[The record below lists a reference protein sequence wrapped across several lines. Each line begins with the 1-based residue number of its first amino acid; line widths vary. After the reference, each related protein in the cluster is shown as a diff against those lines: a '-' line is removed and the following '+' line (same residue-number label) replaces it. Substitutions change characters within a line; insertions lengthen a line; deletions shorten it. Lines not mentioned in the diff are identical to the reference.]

1 MGEFWYGASPL
12 GEIRRHG
19 SFYPSCT
26 GKCGPLLRFMLE
38 GLEVDPDPL
47 STFSPTQVQNQRF
60 CPPAPTESSPAV
72 QNRPLRTSTL
82 IKPAAQVQNGH
93 FCTSEPTESS
103 PEVQNQRPCTP
114 IPIVYEDEA
123 LLVIDKPSGLL
134 SVPGRNNPVSALS
147 LLQKEHGPLYP
158 CHRLDMDTSGLMVVA
173 KTEAAMR
180 TLTKEFASHANIRK
194 TYLALVH
201 GTPVPAEGR
210 VENLIGRCPWDRKKM
225 AVVEKNGKTAV
236 TNYST
241 RSAGR
246 ISLVECVIETGRT
259 HQIRVHMASLG
270 CPIAGDALY
279 GRPGWDRQLQPVPA
293 RQMLH
298 AWKLELKH
306 PVTRAQLAFEATIPS
321 DFSPW
326 LRSSSEAPG
335 SSAERH

>member
-1 MGEFWYGASPL
+1 MAEEDDIRSFTVPPDGIGTRLDAWLAAECEGFSRSRVQGLIRAGRMRVNGSVVDRAAFKVNPGDMVTLAVPPPVPAEPQPEDIPL
-12 GEIRRHG
+12 DV
-19 SFYPSCT
+19 
-26 GKCGPLLRFMLE
+26 M
-38 GLEVDPDPL
+38 
-47 STFSPTQVQNQRF
+47 
-60 CPPAPTESSPAV
+60 
-72 QNRPLRTSTL
+72 
-82 IKPAAQVQNGH
+82 
-93 FCTSEPTESS
+93 
-103 PEVQNQRPCTP
+103 
-114 IPIVYEDEA
+114 YEDDHMI
-123 LLVIDKPSGLL
+123 VIDKPAGLVVHPAPGHLSGTLVNALL
-134 SVPGRNNPVSALS
+134 HHCPALEGIGGVARPGIV
-147 LLQKEHGPLYP
+147 
-158 CHRLDMDTSGLMVVA
+158 HRLDQDTSGLMVVA

-180 TLTKEFASHANIRK
+180 TLTKEFSSHANIRK

-210 VENLIGRCPWDRKKM
+210 IENMIGRCPWDRKKM
-225 AVVEKNGKTAV
+225 AIVERNGKVAV
-236 TNYST
+236 TNYRT
-241 RSAGR
+241 LSAGR

-306 PVTRAQLAFEATIPS
+306 PVTRAQLAFEAPIPS

>member
-1 MGEFWYGASPL
+1 MVVLVEDDEILSFAVPPEGISTRLDKWLATLCDGFSRSRIQGLILAGRMQVNGETVSRTAV
-12 GEIRRHG
+12 
-19 SFYPSCT
+19 
-26 GKCGPLLRFMLE
+26 K
-38 GLEVDPDPL
+38 VDPGDVVTLAIPPPVPAEPRPEDIPL
-47 STFSPTQVQNQRF
+47 SVVF
-60 CPPAPTESSPAV
+60 
-72 QNRPLRTSTL
+72 
-82 IKPAAQVQNGH
+82 
-93 FCTSEPTESS
+93 
-103 PEVQNQRPCTP
+103 
-114 IPIVYEDEA
+114 EDEHII
-123 LLVIDKPSGLL
+123 VIDKPAGLVVHPAPGHLSGTLVNALL
-134 SVPGRNNPVSALS
+134 HHCPTLEGIGGVARPGIV
-147 LLQKEHGPLYP
+147 
-158 CHRLDMDTSGLMVVA
+158 HRLDQDTSGLMVVA

-180 TLTKEFASHANIRK
+180 TLAKEFSSHANIRK

-270 CPIAGDALY
+270 HPIVGDALY
-279 GRPGWDRQLQPVPA
+279 GRPGWDRQLDPVPA

-306 PVTRAQLAFEATIPS
+306 PVTRAPLAFEAPLPP
-321 DFSPW
+321 DFTPYM
-326 LRSSSEAPG
+326 G
-335 SSAERH
+335 

>member
-1 MGEFWYGASPL
+1 MVEEDDIRSFTVPPDGIGTRLDAWLAAECEGFSRSRVQGLIRAGRMRVNGSVVDRAAFKVNPGDTVTLSVPPPVPAKPQPEDIPL
-12 GEIRRHG
+12 DV
-19 SFYPSCT
+19 
-26 GKCGPLLRFMLE
+26 M
-38 GLEVDPDPL
+38 
-47 STFSPTQVQNQRF
+47 
-60 CPPAPTESSPAV
+60 
-72 QNRPLRTSTL
+72 
-82 IKPAAQVQNGH
+82 
-93 FCTSEPTESS
+93 
-103 PEVQNQRPCTP
+103 
-114 IPIVYEDEA
+114 YEDDHMI
-123 LLVIDKPSGLL
+123 VIDKPAGLVVHPAPGHLSGTLVNALL
-134 SVPGRNNPVSALS
+134 HHCPALEGIGGVARPGIV
-147 LLQKEHGPLYP
+147 
-158 CHRLDMDTSGLMVVA
+158 HRLDQDTSGLMVVA

-180 TLTKEFASHANIRK
+180 TLTKEFSSHANIRK

-210 VENLIGRCPWDRKKM
+210 IENMIGRCPWDRKKM
-225 AVVEKNGKTAV
+225 AIVERNGKVAA
-236 TNYST
+236 TNYRT
-241 RSAGR
+241 LSAGR

-306 PVTRAQLAFEATIPS
+306 PVTRAQLAFEAPIPS

>member
-1 MGEFWYGASPL
+1 MVEEDDIRSFTVPPDGIGTRLDAWLAAECEGFSRSRVQGLIRAGRMRVNGSVVDRAAFKVNPGDTVTLSVPPPVPAKPQPEDIPL
-12 GEIRRHG
+12 NV
-19 SFYPSCT
+19 
-26 GKCGPLLRFMLE
+26 M
-38 GLEVDPDPL
+38 
-47 STFSPTQVQNQRF
+47 
-60 CPPAPTESSPAV
+60 
-72 QNRPLRTSTL
+72 
-82 IKPAAQVQNGH
+82 
-93 FCTSEPTESS
+93 
-103 PEVQNQRPCTP
+103 
-114 IPIVYEDEA
+114 YEDDHMI
-123 LLVIDKPSGLL
+123 VIDKPAGLVVHPAPGHLSGTLVNALL
-134 SVPGRNNPVSALS
+134 HHCPALEGIGGVARPGIV
-147 LLQKEHGPLYP
+147 
-158 CHRLDMDTSGLMVVA
+158 HRLDQDTSGLMVVA

-180 TLTKEFASHANIRK
+180 TLTKEFSSHANIRK

-210 VENLIGRCPWDRKKM
+210 IENMIGRCPWDRKKM
-225 AVVEKNGKTAV
+225 AIVERNGKVAA
-236 TNYST
+236 TNYRT
-241 RSAGR
+241 LSAGR

-306 PVTRAQLAFEATIPS
+306 PVTRAQLAFEAPIPS